1 MYTMYTYM
9 YTYIYIYILV
19 LMFPNICPIFMLV
32 DGLSFQL
39 VNSAALAEVI
49 SQSSVG
55 SATSK
60 CRRRSTMWGDELTP
74 CYGIIPLVYW
84 YTTGISSG
92 KCVFLLLFVKN
103 IPDHWSWAETKELKG
118 RNDPST
124 PWNKIKQWKH
134 CVHLCVP
141 QGPMLTNSVLFVQH
155 YNAFWNLQ
163 MKPHKTT

>member
-1 MYTMYTYM
+1 MATTPLVAHYGRDSCGSYIHIYIHILHV
-9 YTYIYIYILV
+9 YNVYIHVYIHIYIYILV

-103 IPDHWSWAETKELKG
+103 IPDH
-118 RNDPST
+118 
-124 PWNKIKQWKH
+124 
-134 CVHLCVP
+134 
-141 QGPMLTNSVLFVQH
+141 
-155 YNAFWNLQ
+155 
-163 MKPHKTT
+163 